1 MAAFFSNQLDFIFFF
16 YGLAFLLL
24 GAVCFAIARGGAKN
38 MPWAVLGTFSVLHGA
53 SEWLDLI
60 ALIVGDTAAFAIGRT
75 GLMTLSFVFL
85 LEFARLEAV
94 RLALQVPGRW
104 IYGPL
109 LLLVAF
115 GFHLAGLNGANAL
128 ARYVL
133 GAPGAAATAA
143 VLALHANGA
152 SPIERRWIYGAVLGF
167 ALYGVAAGLIVPPT
181 PAWAGDFFNYDY
193 FAQLTGTPIQFVR
206 GVLACFI
213 AFSIWAFW
221 GQRLVTDIASAR
233 YTIFLRKQFVL
244 TLAAMGAILVFGWML
259 TQYLG
264 GIYQQNVQEEAVG
277 DLELISSRLAV
288 ETATVDGMVKAMAGS
303 RVVAVTL
310 GANGKPDDER
320 VTAVLRLDTEASGAR
335 AGYILDRTGKVVA
348 STNRGGP
355 AGVGGELSAAG
366 YFIVSRSG
374 ETGHQYAIDPGSKD
388 RLYYASM
395 PVRDEAGSLIGVAVL
410 EKSLDSFEVDLKNFD
425 RSFCFDRSEWRR
437 YRDQPSG
444 VALHD
449 ALAVAV

>member
-1 MAAFFSNQLDFIFFF
+1 MPSRL
-16 YGLAFLLL
+16 GL
-24 GAVCFAIARGGAKN
+24 K
-38 MPWAVLGTFSVLHGA
+38 
-53 SEWLDLI
+53 
-60 ALIVGDTAAFAIGRT
+60 
-75 GLMTLSFVFL
+75 
-85 LEFARLEAV
+85 
-94 RLALQVPGRW
+94 VPGRW

-133 GAPGAAATAA
+133 GAPGAAATSV
-143 VLALHANGA
+143 VLALHAKGA
-152 SPIERRWIYGAVLGF
+152 SPIERRWIYSAVLGF

-181 PAWAGDFFNYDY
+181 PSWAIDFFNYDE
-193 FAQLTGTPIQFVR
+193 FVQLTGIPIQFVR

-213 AFSIWAFW
+213 AFAIWAFW

-244 TLAAMGAILVFGWML
+244 TLTAMGAILVFGWVL
-259 TQYLG
+259 TEYLG
-264 GIYQQNVQEEAVG
+264 GIYQQNVQEEAHG

-288 ETATVDGMVKAMAGS
+288 ETATVDGMVKALAGS

-310 GANGKPDDER
+310 GADGKRDDER
-320 VTAVLRLDTEASGAR
+320 VTAVLKLDTEASGAR
-335 AGYILDRTGKVVA
+335 AGYILDRSGKVVA
-348 STNRGGP
+348 STNRGGQ
-355 AGVGGELSAAG
+355 AGVGGDLSGAG
-366 YFIVSRSG
+366 YFVVSRSG
-374 ETGHQYAIDPGSKD
+374 EEGHQYAIDPDSKG
-388 RLYYASM
+388 RVYYAST

-410 EKSLDSFEVDLKNFD
+410 EKSLELLRG
-425 RSFCFDRSEWRR
+425 RSQKLRPFVRSGRYERRR

-449 ALAVAV
+449 TLAVTDWTCDNRCSSNTTRSRPSL